1 MQNSIYS
8 QYLSNDRLSD
18 LFGLALLRDVVLP
31 DLMGDDVN
39 NILYFEGKKLARRFP
54 LANQSDEITFFEQA
68 KFGHLEQVKTTTKQ
82 VVWLL
87 SGIEVEPRLKQPESF
102 MLEAGFLAQQ
112 VEQQLGFIA
121 EAEVK
126 KEKHGIEI
134 TVHVDPKDLLEAE
147 EVDPQTLTII
157 NPSEN

>member
-1 MQNSIYS
+1 M
-8 QYLSNDRLSD
+8 
-18 LFGLALLRDVVLP
+18 
-31 DLMGDDVN
+31 
-39 NILYFEGKKLARRFP
+39 
-54 LANQSDEITFFEQA
+54 
-68 KFGHLEQVKTTTKQ
+68 
-82 VVWLL
+82 VWLL